1 MINKIYNDSKQN
13 KNIKFLFIY
22 KIKCFDIQIDY
33 NFYIIFFVI
42 QLMMFQI
49 PMYIYINRQLY
60 AQVKYSN
67 LIIHYI
73 GKKLQKY

>member
-1 MINKIYNDSKQN
+1 MIQNKIRILNFYSF
-13 KNIKFLFIY
+13 IKLSFN
-22 KIKCFDIQIDY
+22 IQIDY

-49 PMYIYINRQLY
+49 PMYIYINRQLH